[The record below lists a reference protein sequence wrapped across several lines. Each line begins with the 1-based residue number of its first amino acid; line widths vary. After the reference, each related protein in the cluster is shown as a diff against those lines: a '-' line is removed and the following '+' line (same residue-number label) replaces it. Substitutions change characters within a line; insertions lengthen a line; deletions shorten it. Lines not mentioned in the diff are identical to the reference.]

1 MLSKDDQSNKSEAL
15 TFKFYFS
22 SYLVL
27 LSQQSTENRIKRS
40 LASFN
45 CSKDSINHD
54 YTKSKE
60 LGTGCYTTAEI
71 PADLV
76 REEYTFNVGDG
87 EIYGGFPNVPLQQGV
102 NYGLHLVVK
111 VDLPVR
117 YFFYK

>member
-1 MLSKDDQSNKSEAL
+1 MLCKLDQSNSTDIV
-15 TFKFYFS
+15 TFILYFS
-22 SYLVL
+22 SYVL
-27 LSQQSTENRIKRS
+27 LISQQSTENRIKRS
-40 LASFN
+40 QASSS

-60 LGTGCYTTAEI
+60 LGTRCYTTAEI

-87 EIYGGFPNVPLQQGV
+87 EIYSGYLNVPLQQGV
-102 NYGLHLVVK
+102 NYDLHIVVK

-117 YFFYK
+117 YFYK

>member
-1 MLSKDDQSNKSEAL
+1 MLCKLDQSSNTDIV
-15 TFKFYFS
+15 TFILCFS
-22 SYLVL
+22 SYVL
-27 LSQQSTENRIKRS
+27 LISQQSTENRIKRS
-40 LASFN
+40 SSS
-45 CSKDSINHD
+45 CSEGSIDHD

-87 EIYGGFPNVPLQQGV
+87 EIYGGYLNVPLQQGV
-102 NYGLHLVVK
+102 SYDLHIAVK

-117 YFFYK
+117 YFH